1 MCMECNENVECNENI
16 ETMCN
21 EKTEEVTSCCST
33 RKQEQMPENSEN
45 AADEQLASTET
56 HVCPHCKHTQRDEAQ
71 KKLLQNRLR
80 RIEGQV
86 RGLQSMLDQD
96 AYCNDILVQ
105 SAAVSA
111 ALSAFNRELL
121 ENHIRH
127 CVARDIR
134 EGKDEVI
141 DELMGTLKKLMK

>member
-1 MCMECNENVECNENI
+1 MCENYKEYDEQI
-16 ETMCN
+16 ETIDCSCN
-21 EKTEEVTSCCST
+21 TAEEKAN
-33 RKQEQMPENSEN
+33 EQTVDANEDGISE
-45 AADEQLASTET
+45 ASG
-56 HVCPHCKHTQRDEAQ
+56 CPHCKHTQRDEDQ

-86 RGLQSMLDQD
+86 RGLQSMLEQD
-96 AYCNDILVQ
+96 AYCNDILIQ

>member
-1 MCMECNENVECNENI
+1 MCMEYNE
-16 ETMCN
+16 
-21 EKTEEVTSCCST
+21 
-33 RKQEQMPENSEN
+33 QP
-45 AADEQLASTET
+45 
-56 HVCPHCKHTQRDEAQ
+56 VCPNCKHTQRDEDQ

-86 RGLQSMLDQD
+86 RGLPSMLEQD
-96 AYCNDILVQ
+96 AYCNDILIQ

-121 ENHIRH
+121 ENHIRN

>member
-1 MCMECNENVECNENI
+1 MCENCKEHDEQI
-16 ETMCN
+16 ETIDCSCN
-21 EKTEEVTSCCST
+21 TAEENTS
-33 RKQEQMPENSEN
+33 EQTVDAIEDGTSEV
-45 AADEQLASTET
+45 S
-56 HVCPHCKHTQRDEAQ
+56 VCPHCSGKMTQRDEKQ

-96 AYCNDILVQ
+96 AYCNDILIQ

-121 ENHIRH
+121 ENHIRY

>member
-1 MCMECNENVECNENI
+1 MCENCKEYDEQI
-16 ETMCN
+16 ETIDCSCN
-21 EKTEEVTSCCST
+21 TAEEKAN
-33 RKQEQMPENSEN
+33 EQTVDANEDGISE
-45 AADEQLASTET
+45 AS
-56 HVCPHCKHTQRDEAQ
+56 VCPHCSGKMTQRDEDQ

-86 RGLQSMLDQD
+86 RGLQSMLEQD

-111 ALSAFNRELL
+111 ALNSFNRELL

>member
-1 MCMECNENVECNENI
+1 MCMECNENTECNENI
-16 ETMCN
+16 EHN
-21 EKTEEVTSCCST
+21 ENTEEMSCCCGT
-33 RKQEQMPENSEN
+33 KEQEQTSE
-45 AADEQLASTET
+45 SET

>member
-1 MCMECNENVECNENI
+1 MGVYKNI
-16 ETMCN
+16 GRVLCVWNIMNSLSVPT
-21 EKTEEVTSCCST
+21 VST
-33 RKQEQMPENSEN
+33 HSEM
-45 AADEQLASTET
+45 
-56 HVCPHCKHTQRDEAQ
+56 RI
-71 KKLLQNRLR
+71 KKSLR

-86 RGLQSMLDQD
+86 RGLQSMLEQD
-96 AYCNDILVQ
+96 AYCNDILIQ

>member
-1 MCMECNENVECNENI
+1 MCMECNGNTECNENI
-16 ETMCN
+16 ETKRN
-21 EKTEEVTSCCST
+21 ENTESEVTNCCCGT
-33 RKQEQMPENSEN
+33 KEHEPEQTSES
-45 AADEQLASTET
+45 EV
-56 HVCPHCKHTQRDEAQ
+56 HVCPHCKHTQRDAAQ

-80 RIEGQV
+80 RIEDQV

>member
-1 MCMECNENVECNENI
+1 MCMECNENTECNENI
-16 ETMCN
+16 EAKCN
-21 EKTEEVTSCCST
+21 ENAEVEEMSCCCGT
-33 RKQEQMPENSEN
+33 KEQEQEQTSE
-45 AADEQLASTET
+45 SET
-56 HVCPHCKHTQRDEAQ
+56 RVCPHCKHTQRDEAQ

>member
-1 MCMECNENVECNENI
+1 MCMEYNEQ
-16 ETMCN
+16 
-21 EKTEEVTSCCST
+21 S
-33 RKQEQMPENSEN
+33 
-45 AADEQLASTET
+45 
-56 HVCPHCKHTQRDEAQ
+56 VCPHCKHTQRDEDQ
-71 KKLLQNRLR
+71 KKLLQNHLR

-86 RGLQSMLDQD
+86 RGLQSMLEQD
-96 AYCNDILVQ
+96 AYCNDILIQ

>member
-1 MCMECNENVECNENI
+1 MECNENVECNENI

-45 AADEQLASTET
+45 AADEQLASNET

>member
-1 MCMECNENVECNENI
+1 MCMECNENTECNENI
-16 ETMCN
+16 EHN
-21 EKTEEVTSCCST
+21 ENTEEMSCCCGT
-33 RKQEQMPENSEN
+33 KEQEQMIESTEN
-45 AADEQLASTET
+45 AMDEQLASTET
-56 HVCPHCKHTQRDEAQ
+56 RVCPHCKHTQRDEAQ

>member
-1 MCMECNENVECNENI
+1 MCMKCNESNENMECNEDI
-16 ETMCN
+16 ETKCSEN
-21 EKTEEVTSCCST
+21 PKAEVTSCCCGT
-33 RKQEQMPENSEN
+33 KEQEQEQEPMSE
-45 AADEQLASTET
+45 SET
-56 HVCPHCKHTQRDEAQ
+56 HVCPHCKHTQRDETQ

>member
-1 MCMECNENVECNENI
+1 MC
-16 ETMCN
+16 
-21 EKTEEVTSCCST
+21 TEYNDV
-33 RKQEQMPENSEN
+33 P
-45 AADEQLASTET
+45 
-56 HVCPHCKHTQRDEAQ
+56 VCPHCKHTQRDEEQ

-80 RIEGQV
+80 RI
-86 RGLQSMLDQD
+86 
-96 AYCNDILVQ
+96 
-105 SAAVSA
+105 
-111 ALSAFNRELL
+111 

>member
-1 MCMECNENVECNENI
+1 MCMECNENTEHNEN
-16 ETMCN
+16 T
-21 EKTEEVTSCCST
+21 EKKNCCCGT
-33 RKQEQMPENSEN
+33 KEQEQMIESDEN
-45 AADEQLASTET
+45 AMDEQSASSET
-56 HVCPHCKHTQRDEAQ
+56 QVCPHCKHTQRDEAQ

>member
-1 MCMECNENVECNENI
+1 MCMEYNE
-16 ETMCN
+16 
-21 EKTEEVTSCCST
+21 
-33 RKQEQMPENSEN
+33 QP
-45 AADEQLASTET
+45 
-56 HVCPHCKHTQRDEAQ
+56 VCPHCKHTQRDEDQ

-96 AYCNDILVQ
+96 AYCNDILIQ

-121 ENHIRH
+121 ENHRDGRFQALFYLH
-127 CVARDIR
+127 CVLSFGIYLRP
-134 EGKDEVI
+134 
-141 DELMGTLKKLMK
+141 